1 MFRHRLHIESPKRFN
16 AAFLLHLAA
25 VSPRLETLITLV
37 APMSRSTME
46 EGSGEVGSGSSSSK
60 AKSALHIEGYPIE
73 GLSIGGQETCV
84 IFPTLKCAF
93 DIGRCPQRAIAQDF
107 VFISH
112 GHMDHIVS
120 LSLLSVCVWANLV
133 FSSWSLRI
141 KLKPSWM
148 KYLVDIYV
156 NLSKFKIE
164 AKVKVQRLNCYN
176 WNMRSKLTCIWSFW
190 WLIHFSVPCYDV

>member
-1 MFRHRLHIESPKRFN
+1 MFRRRLHIESPKRFN
-16 AAFLLHLAA
+16 AGFLLPLAA
-25 VSPRLETLITLV
+25 VSPRLETLIALV

-60 AKSALHIEGYPIE
+60 PKSALHIEGYPIE

-112 GHMDHIVS
+112 GHMDHIVR
-120 LSLLSVCVWANLV
+120 LSLLSVCVSEFGL
-133 FSSWSLRI
+133 
-141 KLKPSWM
+141 P
-148 KYLVDIYV
+148 
-156 NLSKFKIE
+156 
-164 AKVKVQRLNCYN
+164 
-176 WNMRSKLTCIWSFW
+176 
-190 WLIHFSVPCYDV
+190 